1 MSLFEVPY
9 TDYSLKNPKFV
20 EVNRKGEIPPGQ
32 KDLLEKRLMSY
43 LEFLR
48 GGTAWKQLQIWVW
61 LWFFLTISLWSLEIP
76 DQYALLFFLLGLLG
90 ISAGSVWS
98 WQRSQQQARK
108 INEELTAGVIESG
121 RGEVVFQG
129 GEYQASVKGRDLKVP
144 RGSRRDL
151 EPGVQYRFFFLP
163 ESRMLLS
170 AEVLS
175 PLPEREAVRGLTE
188 VLADVNHFQ
197 LSALPH
203 NRRGILTGQQ
213 TGKLSKPILIGV
225 FLILFPL
232 FLAFVGLT
240 RENGYLRP
248 LLDARSMG
256 DVFQYL
262 SPTAI
267 ILILSGTAL
276 ALFGLYYLRTAV
288 MDLLNREVATW
299 EGVGFRQR
307 KQSRD
312 EDMGTRTNYFYVIGG
327 KEFQVGER
335 AYQAFENGKNYR
347 VYFTPRRKVLV
358 NIEVLD

>member
-1 MSLFEVPY
+1 
-9 TDYSLKNPKFV
+9 
-20 EVNRKGEIPPGQ
+20 
-32 KDLLEKRLMSY
+32 MSY

-129 GEYQASVKGRDLKVP
+129 GEYQASVKGRDLKLT

-203 NRRGILTGQQ
+203 NAGVSLPG
-213 TGKLSKPILIGV
+213 SKP
-225 FLILFPL
+225 
-232 FLAFVGLT
+232 A
-240 RENGYLRP
+240 N
-248 LLDARSMG
+248 
-256 DVFQYL
+256 
-262 SPTAI
+262 
-267 ILILSGTAL
+267 
-276 ALFGLYYLRTAV
+276 
-288 MDLLNREVATW
+288 
-299 EGVGFRQR
+299 
-307 KQSRD
+307 
-312 EDMGTRTNYFYVIGG
+312 
-327 KEFQVGER
+327 
-335 AYQAFENGKNYR
+335 
-347 VYFTPRRKVLV
+347 
-358 NIEVLD
+358 